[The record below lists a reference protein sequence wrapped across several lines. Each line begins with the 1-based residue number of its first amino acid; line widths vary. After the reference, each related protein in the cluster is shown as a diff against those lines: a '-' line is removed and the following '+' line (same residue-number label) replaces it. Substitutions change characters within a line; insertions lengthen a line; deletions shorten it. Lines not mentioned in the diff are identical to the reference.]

1 MTVNSSYQPFL
12 IGQGTSR
19 TGLYTYLESWV
30 KPEDAYD
37 ELRNAY
43 IYRGNLLQR
52 NGMILYPSIAGAGG
66 LVYID
71 GLKVGENVL
80 GLAVSFYSS
89 DTSGNGVDFP
99 KLPIIP
105 GTVIIRTLTSA
116 GVEKWIDNGSG
127 VLTGSLGDT
136 GTVDYTTGIWTITL
150 GGGRTIANNI
160 EIWGEWGYVPTHITT
175 GTQLFRPI
183 MGIKQFTSPTTGRSI
198 TIIMDTRR
206 ASYYDQA
213 TSTFVGLNQFT
224 QVIWEQF
231 AAAVTTGPIQTQWAN
246 LTPFSVVITTF
257 LNNALIDTTTDDGV
271 GNIIP
276 SGNISGGTVIYASGV
291 ITITFTG
298 APAITTQ
305 VIVTADVTGDYFTGN
320 NSNFFNATNWR
331 YNDVQ
336 GDFLYMT
343 NNVDPVTLF
352 NGTQL
357 SRPLFNTTL
366 ASVQGFLSV
375 NNDTIKTTLDVKVY
389 KNRLLFLRPTLLGAA
404 FPEAQTIRFSQQQQ
418 ATVVPSVVFSSY
430 NFASDVPGNGGFVNA
445 PTGDWIMASQL
456 IKDTLIVFS
465 TNSSW
470 AFVFTSSTFD
480 PYRFQQVNSTRAT
493 NAPYGSIPYDIRATS
508 MGAKGLIFCDGVST
522 DRYDINIIDIFEE
535 INETGF
541 AQCFGQKDDNL
552 NQGWMLFPSESN
564 TLLTND
570 GALIYNYLEDTW
582 AIFYPS
588 MGTLVI
594 DPNSINAL
602 SCLGLGLNST
612 DLKWSDFAPG
622 GFFGTLGQD
631 WSQANF
637 PWIGFLSQTLS
648 PVLLGGDQN
657 GFVYQMNTGVT
668 DNGNAVQTFVR
679 TKRMNPFIQ
688 QGMKARFGYLDV
700 YYEINKEINL
710 SFNFFLNSSH
720 LISKI
725 VQITLDGPEGSI
737 WAWKRIYLNMVGQF
751 IQIGITNQNPEG
763 SVEEFDTGGTFNILG
778 MILHAAPAGRLTP
791 GQFI

>member
-12 IGQGTSR
+12 IGEGSSK
-19 TGLYTYLESWV
+19 TGLFTYLDSWT
-30 KPEDAYD
+30 KPQDAYD
-37 ELRNAY
+37 ELENAY
-43 IYRGNLLQR
+43 VYRGNLRQR
-52 NGMILYPSIAGAGG
+52 EGMILYPSIAGAGG

-71 GLKVGENVL
+71 SIKIGQNVS
-80 GLAVSFYSS
+80 GIAVSTYSDAS
-89 DTSGNGVDFP
+89 ADGIEFP
-99 KLPIIP
+99 KLPIVP
-105 GTVIIRTLTSA
+105 GTVIIRTFTSA
-116 GVEKWIDNGSG
+116 GVEDWVDNGLG
-127 VLTGSLGDT
+127 GLVGDLGDT
-136 GTVDYTTGIWTITL
+136 GTVDYITGAWTITL
-150 GGGRTIANNI
+150 SGGRTIANTI
-160 EIWGEWGYVPTHITT
+160 EIWGSWGYVPTQITT
-175 GTQLFRPI
+175 GAQVFNPI

-198 TIIMDTRR
+198 TIVMDTRR

-213 TSTFVGLNQFT
+213 NTTFVGLNQFN

-231 AAAVTTGPIQTQWAN
+231 AAAATTGPIQTQWLN
-246 LTPFSVVITTF
+246 LAPFSVVVTTF
-257 LNNALIDTTTDDGV
+257 LNNAVVDTTTDDGV

-276 SGNISGGTVIYASGV
+276 SGNISGGTVVYATGV
-291 ITITFTG
+291 ITVTFT
-298 APAITTQ
+298 APPAITTQ
-305 VIVTADVTGDYFTGN
+305 VNVRANLSGDYFTGN

-366 ASVQGFLSV
+366 ASVKAFASD
-375 NNDTIKTTLDVKVY
+375 NDTIKTTLDIKVY
-389 KNRLLFLRPTLLGAA
+389 KNRLLFLRPTLKGAS

-522 DRYDINIIDIFEE
+522 DRYDVNIIDIFEM

-541 AQCFGQKDDNL
+541 GQCFGQKDDNL

-582 AIFYPS
+582 AIFFPS
-588 MGTLVI
+588 MGTLAS
-594 DPNSINAL
+594 DPTSINAL
-602 SCLGLGLNST
+602 SCLGLGLNTT
-612 DLKWSDFAPG
+612 DIKWSDFAPG

-668 DNGNAVQTFVR
+668 DNGNAVETFVR

-700 YYEINKEINL
+700 YYEINKEISL
-710 SFNFFLNSSH
+710 SFNFSLNNSE
-720 LISKI
+720 LISKV
-725 VQITLDGPEGSI
+725 VQITLDGPAGAI
-737 WAWKRIYLNMVGQF
+737 WNWKRIYLNMVGQF
-751 IQIGITNQNPEG
+751 IQIGISNQNPEG
-763 SVEEFDTGGTFNILG
+763 SIDDFDTGGTFNILG
-778 MILHAAPAGRLTP
+778 MILHACPAGRLTP
-791 GQFI
+791 GLFI